1 MARKALTAVTDRP
14 DIAVQLSERLALS
27 VSEAATA
34 IGVSERLMR
43 TILPEIPHCHV
54 GNRVVI
60 PVSLLVEWLCKQ
72 AQKDQT
78 VVGKAVEEI
87 LEEIQSSH

>member
-1 MARKALTAVTDRP
+1 VADRP
-14 DIAVQLSERLALS
+14 QNAVRLSERAALTIP
-27 VSEAATA
+27 EAATA
-34 IGVSERLMR
+34 VGISERLMR
-43 TILPEIPHCHV
+43 SLLPEIPHCRL

-60 PVSLLVEWLCKQ
+60 PVGLLVEWLCKQ
-72 AQKDQT
+72 AEKDQT

>member
-1 MARKALTAVTDRP
+1 MTDRP
-14 DIAVQLSERLALS
+14 ETAVRLSERLAVS

-43 TILPEIPHCHV
+43 TVLPDIPHCHV

-60 PVSLLVEWLCKQ
+60 PISLLAEWLCKQ

-78 VVGKAVEEI
+78 VVGKAVDEI

>member
-1 MARKALTAVTDRP
+1 VTDRP
-14 DIAVQLSERLALS
+14 QTAVRLSERLALS
-27 VSEAATA
+27 IPEAAMA
-34 IGVSERLMR
+34 VGISERLMR
-43 TILPEIPHCHV
+43 SLVPEIPHCRL

-60 PVSLLVEWLCKQ
+60 PISLLVEWLCKQ

-78 VVGKAVEEI
+78 VVGKAVNEI